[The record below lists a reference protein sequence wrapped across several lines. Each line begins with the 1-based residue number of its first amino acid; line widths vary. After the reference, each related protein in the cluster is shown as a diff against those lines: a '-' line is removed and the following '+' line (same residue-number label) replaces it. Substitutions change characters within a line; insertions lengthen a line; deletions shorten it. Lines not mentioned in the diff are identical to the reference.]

1 MEVAEKIKTQP
12 IPKLIWALS
21 APAVLSLLLNALN
34 TAIDGIFVAKS
45 AGITVFLSAVT
56 VSFGVIPLFRRC
68 RFWIA
73 AGHLPPFLFKMGKS
87 DKQGAEKII
96 GSALYASIL
105 FSAAIT
111 IIGLLTIGFIAFPI
125 RSKR

>member
-45 AGITVFLSAVT
+45 AGIT
-56 VSFGVIPLFRRC
+56 
-68 RFWIA
+68 
-73 AGHLPPFLFKMGKS
+73 
-87 DKQGAEKII
+87 
-96 GSALYASIL
+96 AL
-105 FSAAIT
+105 
-111 IIGLLTIGFIAFPI
+111 
-125 RSKR
+125 